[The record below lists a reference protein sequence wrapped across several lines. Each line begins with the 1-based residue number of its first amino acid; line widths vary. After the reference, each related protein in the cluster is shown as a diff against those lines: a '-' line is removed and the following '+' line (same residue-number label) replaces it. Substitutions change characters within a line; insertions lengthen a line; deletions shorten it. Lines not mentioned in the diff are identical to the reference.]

1 MENLPKNY
9 WNMKVSKMTEYNQN
23 DLNVIMALA
32 LIQGLYNK
40 GQISLKVYK
49 KCKDD
54 AWNRIEDEANR
65 EKLNQLFIPSYN
77 CKDKNRRLN

>member
-1 MENLPKNY
+1 MVNLPKNY

-40 GQISLKVYK
+40 GQISLKVFK

-54 AWNRIEDEANR
+54 AWNRIEEEANR
-65 EKLNQLFIPSYN
+65 EKMNQIFIPSYN

>member
-9 WNMKVSKMTEYNQN
+9 WNMKVRKMTEYNQN

-65 EKLNQLFIPSYN
+65 EKMNQLFIPSYN
-77 CKDKNRRLN
+77 YKDKNRRLN

>member
-1 MENLPKNY
+1 
-9 WNMKVSKMTEYNQN
+9 MTEYNQN

-32 LIQGLYNK
+32 LIQGMYNK

-54 AWNRIEDEANR
+54 AWSRIEDESAFYS
-65 EKLNQLFIPSYN
+65 KLQLQ
-77 CKDKNRRLN
+77 R

>member
-54 AWNRIEDEANR
+54 AWSRIENESAFYS
-65 EKLNQLFIPSYN
+65 KLQLQ
-77 CKDKNRRLN
+77 R

>member
-1 MENLPKNY
+1 MENLPKNC
-9 WNMKVSKMTEYNQN
+9 WSMKVSKMTEYNQN

-32 LIQGLYNK
+32 LIQSFYNK
-40 GQISLKVYK
+40 GQISLKVFK

-54 AWNRIEDEANR
+54 AWNRIEEEANR
-65 EKLNQLFIPSYN
+65 EKMNQIFIPSYN

>member
-1 MENLPKNY
+1 
-9 WNMKVSKMTEYNQN
+9 MTEHSQN
-23 DLNVIMALA
+23 DLNVIMALE
-32 LIQGLYNK
+32 LIKGLYNK
-40 GQISLKVYK
+40 DQISLKFYK

-65 EKLNQLFIPSYN
+65 EKMNQLFIPSYN

>member
-1 MENLPKNY
+1 MVNLPKNY

-32 LIQGLYNK
+32 LIRGLYNK
-40 GQISLKVYK
+40 GQISLKVFK

-54 AWNRIEDEANR
+54 AWNRIEEEANR
-65 EKLNQLFIPSYN
+65 EKMNQIFIPSYN

>member
-1 MENLPKNY
+1 
-9 WNMKVSKMTEYNQN
+9 MTEYNQN

-65 EKLNQLFIPSYN
+65 EKMNQLFIPSLVLCQDLVQN
-77 CKDKNRRLN
+77 KMRGSAS

>member
-1 MENLPKNY
+1 
-9 WNMKVSKMTEYNQN
+9 MTEYNQN

-54 AWNRIEDEANR
+54 AWNRIEEEANR
-65 EKLNQLFIPSYN
+65 E
-77 CKDKNRRLN
+77 

>member
-1 MENLPKNY
+1 MVNLPKNY

-40 GQISLKVYK
+40 GQISLKVFK

-54 AWNRIEDEANR
+54 AWNRSAEEANR
-65 EKLNQLFIPSYN
+65 EKMNQIFIPSYN

>member
-1 MENLPKNY
+1 MVNLPKNY

-40 GQISLKVYK
+40 GQISLKVFK

-54 AWNRIEDEANR
+54 AWNRIEEEANR
-65 EKLNQLFIPSYN
+65 EKMNQIFIPSCN

>member
-1 MENLPKNY
+1 MRE
-9 WNMKVSKMTEYNQN
+9 
-23 DLNVIMALA
+23 
-32 LIQGLYNK
+32 GLYNK

-65 EKLNQLFIPSYN
+65 EKMNQLFIPSYN
-77 CKDKNRRLN
+77 YKDKNRRLN

>member
-1 MENLPKNY
+1 MVNLPKNY

-23 DLNVIMALA
+23 DLNVIIALA

-40 GQISLKVYK
+40 GQISLKVFK

-54 AWNRIEDEANR
+54 AWNRIEEEANR
-65 EKLNQLFIPSYN
+65 EKMNQIFIPSYN

>member
-32 LIQGLYNK
+32 LNQGMYNK

-65 EKLNQLFIPSYN
+65 EKMNQLFIPSYN

>member
-1 MENLPKNY
+1 
-9 WNMKVSKMTEYNQN
+9 MTEYNQN

-65 EKLNQLFIPSYN
+65 EKMNQRFIPSYN

>member
-23 DLNVIMALA
+23 NLNVIMALA
-32 LIQGLYNK
+32 LIQGLYDK

-54 AWNRIEDEANR
+54 VWNRIEDEANR
-65 EKLNQLFIPSYN
+65 EKMNQLFIPSYN

>member
-32 LIQGLYNK
+32 LIQGMYNK

-65 EKLNQLFIPSYN
+65 EKMNQLFIPSYN

>member
-1 MENLPKNY
+1 
-9 WNMKVSKMTEYNQN
+9 MTEYNQN

-32 LIQGLYNK
+32 LIQSFYNK
-40 GQISLKVYK
+40 GQISLKVFK

-65 EKLNQLFIPSYN
+65 EKMNQLFIPSYN
-77 CKDKNRRLN
+77 YKDKNRRLN